1 MAVISRDRATGIIAV
16 SVGLILAGLTTQL
29 PPSKVPD
36 DVGPRVFPFF
46 AAAVMVATG
55 TGLILQKDDK
65 TKKKTGPYFTKEEWI
80 RFGKLFGLYLLY
92 FVLLWAF
99 GFIIATLITMYIVCS
114 LFAQGKNVAVWQR
127 VLFSVILTSL
137 IYFSF
142 YTMLGLKLPLGK
154 FIKLII

>member
-16 SVGLILAGLTTQL
+16 SMGLILAGLTTQL
-29 PPSKVPD
+29 PPSRVPD
-36 DVGPRVFPFF
+36 DIGPRVFPFF
-46 AAAVMVATG
+46 AAAIMVATG

-65 TKKKTGPYFTKEEWI
+65 KKKAGPYFTKEEWI

-99 GFIIATLITMYIVCS
+99 GFIIATLITMFIVCT
-114 LFAQGKNVAVWQR
+114 LFSQGKNFAVWKR
-127 VLFSVILTSL
+127 VLFAVVLTSL
-137 IYFSF
+137 IYFAF

-154 FIKLII
+154 FIRLII